1 MTTEPKGGK
10 WRPTEKPSP
19 IREKGEY
26 RPGKT
31 ARDKKK

>member
-1 MTTEPKGGK
+1 MSEERKGGK

-19 IREKGEY
+19 IREKGQY

-31 ARDKKK
+31 KRDKGK